1 MKKNIVFAMLVSAGT
16 FLLQHPVPMVQ
27 AEEMEPVHT
36 ITLPT
41 IPAELKEGTGKDKV
55 LTLCG
60 ICHSPDYIPMQ
71 PPLPAKT
78 WDSEVH
84 KMIKVFGAPITEE
97 DAKIISSYLAAQY
110 GTDEK

>member
-1 MKKNIVFAMLVSAGT
+1 MKKNIVFAMLVSAGVL
-16 FLLQHPVPMVQ
+16 LLQYQVPIVQ
-27 AEEMEPVHT
+27 AEETGPVHS

-41 IPAELKEGTGKDKV
+41 IPAELKEGPGKDKV
-55 LTLCG
+55 MTLCA

-78 WDSEVH
+78 WDHEVH
-84 KMIKVFGAPITEE
+84 KMIKTFGAPISDE

-110 GTDEK
+110 GADKK